1 MRCSCNSTDNERTHD
16 FRSAVCP
23 VTVCH
28 ATLVLRLPRT
38 FSSRASHCLSSPPA
52 LPGAASTSP
61 RVCAALSRL
70 PRRRQGAL
78 KDGAHPLPHP
88 GALAA
93 AAGPLGPPSRTSP
106 PPSAGRALCSPS
118 SAAVRAPPPG
128 ACPQEAPAR
137 AQLQRRARAAAARS
151 PVQAP
156 PLSAPRL
163 RTGQAGTAAHGAE
176 HLDVP
181 EGSIP
186 YT

>member
-128 ACPQEAPAR
+128 ACPPGGA
-137 AQLQRRARAAAARS
+137 RARAAAAPRPGGGGAQPCAGS
-151 PVQAP
+151 AAVR
-156 PLSAPRL
+156 SAPADRPGWY
-163 RTGQAGTAAHGAE
+163 RCTRGGT
-176 HLDVP
+176 P
-181 EGSIP
+181 
-186 YT
+186 